1 MTGVLIGRHQD
12 ADTHRDD
19 LAKMERQPS
28 TSPEGG
34 LRETARQHPGLRLLA
49 LDRRVRVP
57 RALPLCSRGSPEQL
71 RVIW

>member
-34 LRETARQHPGLRLLA
+34 LRETALSTPWPQTSSLGQEGACAKGPSAVQSRQP
-49 LDRRVRVP
+49 
-57 RALPLCSRGSPEQL
+57 
-71 RVIW
+71 